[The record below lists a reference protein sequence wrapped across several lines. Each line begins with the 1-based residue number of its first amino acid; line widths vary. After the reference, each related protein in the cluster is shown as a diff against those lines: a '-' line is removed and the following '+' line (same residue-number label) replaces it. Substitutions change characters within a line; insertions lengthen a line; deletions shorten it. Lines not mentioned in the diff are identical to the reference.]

1 MKNIIN
7 HNTVIKYLLT
17 GGLAFAVDY
26 LLLVVGYYIFSLP
39 LWVATTLGY
48 LGGLCVSFFINR
60 AWVFG
65 ESGKQRKMTRQ
76 LVEYVLL
83 LLFNYAFTVLAIRL
97 SDSLGVEPAISKIV
111 ITAMIAGWNYI
122 IFNKVIFA
130 HNNDRSK
137 PQ

>member
-1 MKNIIN
+1 MKKLIN

-26 LLLVVGYYIFSLP
+26 LLLLSCYYVFSLP

-60 AWVFG
+60 TWVFS
-65 ESGKQRKMTRQ
+65 ERGKQRKMTRQ

-83 LLFNYAFTVLAIRL
+83 LLFNYAFTVFAIRL
-97 SDSLGVEPAISKIV
+97 FDSRGISPAISKIV

-122 IFNKVIFA
+122 IFNKIIFA
-130 HNNDRSK
+130 HGKDHSK
-137 PQ
+137 P